1 MTDTEFAVLR
11 SQLAHLMLK
20 MPEGDTRALLAKV
33 HHVLGAQQRDI
44 EVLTVSL
51 HDLAGEVDFGQ

>member
-1 MTDTEFAVLR
+1 MTDTEFTILR
-11 SQLAHLMLK
+11 SQLAHLMLT

-44 EVLTVSL
+44 EALMVSL
-51 HDLAGEVDFGQ
+51 HDLAMEVDFGQ